1 MLQKA
6 RRAGPGAGDVQRG
19 VGGAVVQ
26 TRLARPP
33 APACAPL
40 SGGVGGRSAGS
51 AVGVWTPHLTGEP
64 RLASSRDPGR
74 RRSPG
79 SGLESFPS
87 LPSVRGLFPGES
99 SLVLGKVSLLR
110 TQTFPRKEHS
120 ILHLFVTKYL

>member
-1 MLQKA
+1 M
-6 RRAGPGAGDVQRG
+6 
-19 VGGAVVQ
+19 VQ
-26 TRLARPP
+26 TRLPRPP
-33 APACAPL
+33 APACAPW
-40 SGGVGGRSAGS
+40 SGGGGGCRQAARWACGP
-51 AVGVWTPHLTGEP
+51 PHLTGEP
-64 RLASSRDPGR
+64 RLASPRDPGR

-87 LPSVRGLFPGES
+87 LPSVGGLFPGES